1 MAAHVCRASGDL
13 EGALRAA
20 ERAVGLV
27 AGLAHSRIASIA
39 QVRVAAT
46 RHELGDGPDG
56 VATLVHAAGGW
67 DFPRIPPS
75 WTVFYAEAM
84 AGVELAAG
92 RLDMGERLAA
102 RAEATAAD
110 LDLTLATAVAQRA
123 RAAVHLARGEPD
135 PAARL
140 ALASAAAAGAAEA
153 PIEAACSQALA
164 GRAFAVAGDRS
175 QAVELLRAAEGVF
188 DTRGAA
194 RQRGQTRHELRRL
207 GARAEPRGPS
217 GVDGGGL
224 DSLSRR
230 EREVADLITA
240 RKTNREVAADLFL
253 SEKTVES
260 HVRNIFAKL
269 GASSRVEVARA
280 VERAGP

>member
-1 MAAHVCRASGDL
+1 MHGDEATSKARSARRSVRSGSSRAWRD
-13 EGALRAA
+13 
-20 ERAVGLV
+20 
-27 AGLAHSRIASIA
+27 SRIASIA
-39 QVRVAAT
+39 QVRLAAT
-46 RHELGDGPDG
+46 RHELGGGPDG
-56 VATLVHAAGGW
+56 VAALVHAAGGW

-92 RLDMGERLAA
+92 RLDDGRAA
-102 RAEATAAD
+102 RGTRRGDRRATWTSRWPRRSRSALGPPCTSREMSPIRPPAWRWPRRPPP
-110 LDLTLATAVAQRA
+110 T
-123 RAAVHLARGEPD
+123 RG
-135 PAARL
+135 
-140 ALASAAAAGAAEA
+140 A

-164 GRAFAVAGDRS
+164 GRAFALAGERS
-175 QAVELLRAAEGVF
+175 RAVELLRSAETVF
-188 DTRGAA
+188 DTRGALRRRGEA
-194 RQRGQTRHELRRL
+194 RQELRRL

-217 GVDGGGL
+217 GADGGGL
-224 DSLSRR
+224 ASLSRR

-280 VERAGP
+280 VERAAS